1 MQEVLSDT
9 SSLTILLVFSIP
21 IVAIIGGCVTAI
33 VKMLIT
39 HRERVKM
46 IEHGIHPDYP
56 PDEDEEDMLVD

>member
-1 MQEVLSDT
+1 MKEIFTDAGTLS
-9 SSLTILLVFSIP
+9 IVLVFSIP
-21 IVAIIGGCVTAI
+21 IVAIIGGCITAI

-56 PDEDEEDMLVD
+56 PDEDDEDV

>member
-1 MQEVLSDT
+1 MKEIFTDAGTLS
-9 SSLTILLVFSIP
+9 IVLVFAVP
-21 IVAIIGGCVTAI
+21 IVAIIGGCITAI

-56 PDEDEEDMLVD
+56 PDEEDDDV